1 MFATGKEADNINSQ
15 ELDNLP
21 GSFYVFRSKDQEK
34 EPGKLKELIRDC
46 SAPAELKLKVGAQ
59 VMLVANYLE
68 KRLVNGSQGV
78 ITGFEKNLPKV
89 KFTNG
94 KELIISKR
102 T

>member
-1 MFATGKEADNINSQ
+1 
-15 ELDNLP
+15 
-21 GSFYVFRSKDQEK
+21 
-34 EPGKLKELIRDC
+34 
-46 SAPAELKLKVGAQ
+46 
-59 VMLVANYLE
+59 MLVANYLE

-94 KELIISKR
+94 KELIISER